1 VKAVRYLPAAAKA
14 LRKHR
19 ADAERLMAK
28 IDSYADDP
36 APLANL
42 VKRLQ
47 GSTALRLRVGDYRII
62 FEETADEIV
71 VTKIA
76 PRGSAYE

>member
-1 VKAVRYLPAAAKA
+1 MKAVRYLPAAAKA

-19 ADAERLMAK
+19 AEAQRLVAK
-28 IDSYADDP
+28 IESYADDP
-36 APLANL
+36 APLGNL

-47 GSTALRLRVGDYRII
+47 GSTALRLRVGDYRVI
-62 FEETADEIV
+62 FEETEDEIV

-76 PRGSAYE
+76 PRGRAYE